1 MRTQVSILVNYKNLI
16 KMGIFDNF
24 MEDALYHQQLKQEY
38 EYRMWVAFV
47 EEEEAKEKEMIQYF
61 KDLETYENTRMEKEY
76 RNLLEWDLIN
86 N

>member
-1 MRTQVSILVNYKNLI
+1 MSITE
-16 KMGIFDNF
+16 NF
-24 MEDALYHQQLKQEY
+24 MDDQLYFLQLKQEY

-47 EEEEAKEKEMIQYF
+47 EEEEAKEKELIQHF
-61 KDLETYENTRMEKEY
+61 NDLEQYENTRMEKEY